1 MLLTFFKTKEFVSFA
16 PLLIYLSLW
25 GKGYRRDLSFSLYEI
40 EDGLA
45 LISIYAVFLFILY
58 KGKKVFQKIE
68 EKVNS
73 THLPFFYS
81 TINVVLIIINR
92 QLFIHKR
99 DYDEY
104 HTLIKI
110 TLAIC
115 IGLLIWFWSQKEHES
130 GSFNKD

>member
-1 MLLTFFKTKEFVSFA
+1 MSLTCFKTKEFVSFA

-25 GKGYRRDLSFSLYEI
+25 GKGDLSFSLYEI
-40 EDGLA
+40 KDGLA
-45 LISIYAVFLFILY
+45 LIFIYAVFLFILY

-68 EKVNS
+68 KRVSS

-81 TINVVLIIINR
+81 TINIVFIIINR
-92 QLFIHKR
+92 QLFIQKR

-104 HTLIKI
+104 HILIKI

-115 IGLLIWFWSQKEHES
+115 IGLLIWFWNQKENKS
-130 GSFNKD
+130 GDLNKN